1 MKPIDLLEISPVIA
15 AIKNE
20 EGLRKSFE
28 SECQVVFVLY
38 GNILNISEIVKA
50 LKKKNKYVMVHVD
63 LLRGLNSNEVVVDF
77 IKKNTEA
84 NGIISTKPVLVKRA
98 AELDLLGILRIFM
111 IDSMAMN
118 TTKKQLDSFRPDV
131 IEIMPGIMPK
141 VIKEMRAY
149 TKIPI
154 IVGGLLSDK
163 KDIMM
168 AFQAGADA
176 VSTTK
181 EDLWFM

>member
-1 MKPIDLLEISPVIA
+1 MRPIELLEISPVIA
-15 AIKNE
+15 AIKSE
-20 EGLRKSFE
+20 EGLQKCLE

-38 GNILNISEIVKA
+38 GNILNIGEIVEK
-50 LKKKNKYVMVHVD
+50 LKKQDKYVMVHVD
-63 LLRGLNSNEVVVDF
+63 LLRGLNSNEVIVDF
-77 IKKNTEA
+77 IKQNTA
-84 NGIISTKPVLVKRA
+84 ADGIISTKPVLVKRA
-98 AELDLLGILRIFM
+98 LELGIFGILRIFM

-118 TTKKQLDSFRPDV
+118 TTKKQLDTFRPDI

-141 VIKEMRAY
+141 IIKEMRTW

-163 KDIMM
+163 KDLMM

-176 VSTTK
+176 ASTTK
-181 EDLWFM
+181 EELWFM